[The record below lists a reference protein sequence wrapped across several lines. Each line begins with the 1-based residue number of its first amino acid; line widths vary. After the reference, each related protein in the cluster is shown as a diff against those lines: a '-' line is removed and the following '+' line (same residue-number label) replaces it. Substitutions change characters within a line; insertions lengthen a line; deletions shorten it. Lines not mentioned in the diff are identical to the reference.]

1 MRIYLVCALVLL
13 LAACGNGKSKPS
25 GGTSDDDKWST
36 NGVKREN
43 TSGSNSSSGGSNKSG
58 NSNGNN
64 SGANNGAGNSVK
76 EPEPEPEPVVEESV
90 ARTDIEGKIT
100 EFSHVIALWDEVNH
114 SVRFV
119 ACTQEIP
126 ADQIARLRNGDPME
140 GGEIPHIIF
149 SFVLNEGTTT
159 MNKGKVEN
167 WFYDFYWLTS
177 LSPASLRNIG
187 KETISV
193 MNGNAKIGETM
204 KLVIKFESAKVKDA
218 PAEKFDFEVN
228 FDVKLQ

>member
-1 MRIYLVCALVLL
+1 MRYTLTLLIVLL
-13 LAACGNGKSKPS
+13 LAACGGSKTKTDS
-25 GGTSDDDKWST
+25 DKSDDDKWNT
-36 NGVKREN
+36 KGVKKE
-43 TSGSNSSSGGSNKSG
+43 NSSGSNKSADNSNCGGG
-58 NSNGNN
+58 NS
-64 SGANNGAGNSVK
+64 AGNSVK
-76 EPEPEPEPVVEESV
+76 EPEPEPQPEPEVPQSV

-126 ADQIARLRNGDPME
+126 ADQIARLRNGEPIE
-140 GGEIPHIIF
+140 TGEIPHIIF
-149 SFVLNEGTTT
+149 SFVMNEGTTT
-159 MNKGKVEN
+159 VDKTKVEN
-167 WFYDFYWLTS
+167 WFYDFHWLTS

-193 MNGNAKIGETM
+193 LNGKAQVGETL

>member
-1 MRIYLVCALVLL
+1 MRYAVSLMIVLL
-13 LAACGNGKSKPS
+13 IAACGSDKSK
-25 GGTSDDDKWST
+25 TSSTSSDNDKWST

-43 TSGSNSSSGGSNKSG
+43 TSGSNSSSGGSNK
-58 NSNGNN
+58 
-64 SGANNGAGNSVK
+64 AGNSTASNGVK
-76 EPEPEPEPVVEESV
+76 EPEPEPQPEPEVPESV

-149 SFVLNEGTTT
+149 SFVLNEGTKV

-187 KETISV
+187 KETISQ
-193 MNGNAKIGETM
+193 MNGKAEIGETM

>member
-1 MRIYLVCALVLL
+1 MRTLPICLL
-13 LAACGNGKSKPS
+13 LLLLMTACGGDKSKNTAR
-25 GGTSDDDKWST
+25 TSDDDKWST
-36 NGVKREN
+36 KDVKREN
-43 TSGSNSSSGGSNKSG
+43 TSSSNSSGKSNKSG
-58 NSNGNN
+58 DNGNSAN
-64 SGANNGAGNSVK
+64 SGNNAGNSVK

-126 ADQIARLRNGDPME
+126 ADQIARLRNGDPID

-187 KETISV
+187 KETISQ
-193 MNGNAKIGETM
+193 MNGNAKIGETL